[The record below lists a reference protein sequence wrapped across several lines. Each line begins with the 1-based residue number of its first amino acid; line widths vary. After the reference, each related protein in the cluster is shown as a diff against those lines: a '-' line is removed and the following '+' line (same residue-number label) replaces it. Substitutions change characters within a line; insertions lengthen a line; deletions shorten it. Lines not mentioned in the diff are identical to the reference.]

1 MGIYENI
8 QRAAKSRGYTVSAI
22 ESALS
27 LPRSSIAKYNAH
39 VPSVDKIKQI
49 ASFLNV
55 SIDSLMDDSETY
67 YTNPD
72 TAKMAQQL
80 FDNPDLRVLFDAA
93 KDAKPEDLKLAADML
108 KRFKESN
115 PDG

>member
-8 QRAAKSRGYTVSAI
+8 QQAAKVRGYTVSAI
-22 ESALS
+22 ETALG

-39 VPSVDKIKQI
+39 VPSVDKIKKI

-55 SIDSLMDDSETY
+55 SVDSLIEESY
-67 YTNPD
+67 YENPE
-72 TAKMAQQL
+72 TAKIAQEL